1 MGFIVSLTLIVI
13 VIFMLNNIVNQS
25 RTWFFLAFFSLC
37 FIQAESQQIRIND
50 LYGTWVNTGSFKD
63 GEQLLV
69 ALKDTAKNPMK
80 YYFTFNTDGSFS
92 YDVVSL
98 KDGLKGTKRK
108 GNWQLSPNRQRITLL
123 DDQINPEEREIPG
136 DFINLDTEGSLA
148 NKPII
153 FPIMEL
159 TPKKLVLYDEYH
171 KTLDIFRK
179 E

>member
-1 MGFIVSLTLIVI
+1 MGFIVPLTLILIVI
-13 VIFMLNNIVNQS
+13 VMLNSIVNLS
-25 RTWFFLAFFSLC
+25 KTWFFLTFFSLC
-37 FIQAESQQIRIND
+37 VIQAESQQIRIND

-63 GEQLLV
+63 GEQVLV
-69 ALKDTAKNPMK
+69 ALKDTVKNPVK
-80 YYFTFNTDGSFS
+80 YHFTFNTDGSFS

-98 KDGLKGTKRK
+98 KKGLKGIKRK
-108 GNWQLSPNRQRITLL
+108 GKWQLSPNRQRITLL
-123 DDQINPEEREIPG
+123 DDQINPEEREVPG
-136 DFINLDTEGSLA
+136 DFLNFDFEGSLA

-159 TPKKLVLYDEYH
+159 TSKKLVLYDEYH

>member
-1 MGFIVSLTLIVI
+1 MGFIVTLTLILN
-13 VIFMLNNIVNQS
+13 VIFMLNNMVNQS
-25 RTWFFLAFFSLC
+25 RTWLFLAFFSLSI
-37 FIQAESQQIRIND
+37 FQAESQQIRIND

-63 GEQLLV
+63 GEQVLV
-69 ALKDTAKNPMK
+69 ALKDTVKNPMK
-80 YYFTFNTDGSFS
+80 YHFTFNTDGSFS

-98 KDGLKGTKRK
+98 KDGLKGTRRK
-108 GNWQLSPNRQRITLL
+108 GKWQLSPNRQRITLL

-136 DFINLDTEGSLA
+136 DFLNLGTEGSLA
-148 NKPII
+148 NKPLI